1 MKWKLICMDVDGT
14 LLNDEKQVPA
24 EAAESLR
31 TASAAGLQVALV
43 SGRMLAAL
51 EPIERELGIPCI
63 KACSAGTYIVRD
75 GVCLSSVYLPVRA
88 LREMTALGR
97 ELGIPLWIYR
107 EKEWYVTAVDEY
119 VEREAE
125 IIRREPVCRDG
136 DELAD
141 QWEKAKTG
149 PNKLLFGARPEIIR
163 EISSRLKDGRWPDM
177 EAARSAD
184 IYLEIFPRGMD
195 KGRALEIICEKLGIA
210 PGQTLAFGDQ
220 ELDLPM
226 IRAAGA
232 GIAMGNAI
240 DRLREEADYVTA
252 SNNEGGISQALRHF
266 LPELKLP
273 PA

>member
-1 MKWKLICMDVDGT
+1 M
-14 LLNDEKQVPA
+14 
-24 EAAESLR
+24 
-31 TASAAGLQVALV
+31 
-43 SGRMLAAL
+43 
-51 EPIERELGIPCI
+51 
-63 KACSAGTYIVRD
+63 
-75 GVCLSSVYLPVRA
+75 
-88 LREMTALGR
+88 
-97 ELGIPLWIYR
+97 
-107 EKEWYVTAVDEY
+107 TAVDEY

-210 PGQTLAFGDQ
+210 PARPSPSG
-220 ELDLPM
+220 
-226 IRAAGA
+226 IR
-232 GIAMGNAI
+232 
-240 DRLREEADYVTA
+240 
-252 SNNEGGISQALRHF
+252 SWIS
-266 LPELKLP
+266 P
-273 PA
+273 